1 MLKSKIHFSKSG
13 YCQMGAIG
21 VKTHKNNKILGLGP
35 YICYATPLRSIS
47 CPARQ
52 PGEKKYENYSEPHR
66 VTTHFKA
73 YQILNVAYC
82 LRFLISKAVQKLLA
96 DQNAEF

>member
-1 MLKSKIHFSKSG
+1 MAIVRWVPLVSKL
-13 YCQMGAIG
+13 
-21 VKTHKNNKILGLGP
+21 TKITKFWGWDL
-35 YICYATPLRSIS
+35 IYAMQPPSDRFRALR
-47 CPARQ
+47 ANRAK
-52 PGEKKYENYSEPHR
+52 KKYENYSEPHR

-96 DQNAEF
+96 DKNAEF

>member
-1 MLKSKIHFSKSG
+1 
-13 YCQMGAIG
+13 MGAIG

-35 YICYATPLRSIS
+35 YAM
-47 CPARQ
+47 Q
-52 PGEKKYENYSEPHR
+52 PPSVRFRAPRANRAKKKYENYSEPHR
-66 VTTHFKA
+66 VTSLFKA